1 MKKVVD
7 AYDWVT
13 HCNPWVLQFPELAES
28 EDDFVRTVFNY
39 FKAWKITANT
49 DPKTG
54 ISYHDVEINQPGEGK
69 GQGNSEKSTMHS
81 KMFNVI
87 MFKSIMGLFPL
98 AYKLS
103 ELDKRLPTDEEM
115 LRHS

>member
-7 AYDWVT
+7 AYDWVA

-54 ISYHDVEINQPGEGK
+54 ISYHDVEINNRWGK

-81 KMFNVI
+81 RTLI
-87 MFKSIMGLFPL
+87 RP
-98 AYKLS
+98 
-103 ELDKRLPTDEEM
+103 
-115 LRHS
+115 